1 MQVLALKYRPKHF
14 SELVGQESVAKTLS
28 LALDNQRLAN
38 AYLFSGLRGSGKTS
52 SSRIFARALMCETG
66 PKAVPC
72 DTCIQCQSALNN
84 HHIDIIEMDGAS
96 NRGIDDVRNLI
107 EQTRYK
113 PSFGRYKIFIIDEVH
128 MFTTEAFNALLKTLE
143 EPPSHVKF
151 LLATTDALKLPATIL
166 SRTQH
171 FRFKKIPENSVISH
185 LKTIL
190 EKEQVSYETSALEK
204 LAHSGQGSLRDTITL
219 LEQAINYCDN
229 AITESKVAEM
239 LGAID
244 RSVLEDFFQSL
255 INQDEARLQER
266 YAILENYET
275 ESVLEEMMLF
285 LKAKLLSPDSYSIL
299 LIERFFK
306 IIMSSL
312 SLLKEGANASFV
324 LLLLKMKFKE
334 ALKLKALDDAILELE
349 QSKESVL
356 KPLNQNANASK
367 QEPKSTEKIE
377 QAERIEGTEKKEK
390 LETRENTET
399 LQTLMLSAKDRI
411 FHNLFKQ
418 VQTLVYERNY
428 ELGEVF
434 EKNIRFIDFDSQ
446 TKTLTWE
453 SLATDK
459 DKELLRERFKIVKS
473 IVDGVFGKGENIKIA
488 LKHHLENKS
497 TLETQEIKDFKIS
510 SLREKILPKPTI
522 ETTAETKENDTKEAV
537 GKALQTKENDTKE
550 AVGKALQTKEND
562 TKEAVGKALQTKEND
577 TKEAVG
583 KALQTKENDTKET
596 KETQPKQAPTAL
608 QEFMA
613 NHSELI
619 EEIKSEFEIK
629 SVELL

>member
-190 EKEQVSYETSALEK
+190 EKEQVSYEASALEK

-266 YAILENYET
+266 YAILENYEI

-349 QSKESVL
+349 QA
-356 KPLNQNANASK
+356 PFNQSPSISYNAPK

-377 QAERIEGTEKKEK
+377 QAERIEGTEKKESAEK
-390 LETRENTET
+390 KENTET
-399 LQTLMLSAKDRI
+399 PQTPMLSAKDRI

-428 ELGEVF
+428 ELGAVF

-453 SLATDK
+453 SLATHK

-473 IVDGVFGKGENIKIA
+473 IVDGIFGKGENIKIA
-488 LKHHLENKS
+488 LKNHSENKS
-497 TLETQEIKDFKIS
+497 ASEVVKEFKFPYS
-510 SLREKILPKPTI
+510 KPKPTT
-522 ETTAETKENDTKEAV
+522 ETTAEMKEKETKENDTKEV
-537 GKALQTKENDTKE
+537 QEKEIKENETKE
-550 AVGKALQTKEND
+550 VQ
-562 TKEAVGKALQTKEND
+562 
-577 TKEAVG
+577 
-583 KALQTKENDTKET
+583 
-596 KETQPKQAPTAL
+596 ETQPKEAPTAL

>member
-52 SSRIFARALMCETG
+52 SSRIFARALMCEEG

-72 DTCIQCQSALNN
+72 DTCTQCQSALNN

-255 INQDEARLQER
+255 INQDEVRLQER

-306 IIMSSL
+306 IIMSGL

-356 KPLNQNANASK
+356 KPLNQSANAFK
-367 QEPKSTEKIE
+367 QES
-377 QAERIEGTEKKEK
+377 A
-390 LETRENTET
+390 ET
-399 LQTLMLSAKDRI
+399 LQAPMLSAKDRI

-428 ELGEVF
+428 ELGAVF
-434 EKNIRFIDFDSQ
+434 EKNIRFINFDSQ

-453 SLATDK
+453 SLATNK

-488 LKHHLENKS
+488 LKNHSENKS
-497 TLETQEIKDFKIS
+497 ALEVVKEFKFP
-510 SLREKILPKPTI
+510 SLKPKPTT
-522 ETTAETKENDTKEAV
+522 ETTAETKENDTKEI
-537 GKALQTKENDTKE
+537 QET
-550 AVGKALQTKEND
+550 QP
-562 TKEAVGKALQTKEND
+562 
-577 TKEAVG
+577 
-583 KALQTKENDTKET
+583 KET
-596 KETQPKQAPTAL
+596 KEIQETQPKETPTAL
-608 QEFMA
+608 QEFMT
-613 NHSELI
+613 NHSDLI

>member
-151 LLATTDALKLPATIL
+151 LLATTDALKMPATIL

-190 EKEQVSYETSALEK
+190 EKEQVSYESSALEK

-275 ESVLEEMMLF
+275 EGVLEEMMLF
-285 LKAKLLSPDSYSIL
+285 LKAKLLSPDTYSIL

-334 ALKLKALDDAILELE
+334 ALKLKALDDAIVELE
-349 QSKESVL
+349 QA
-356 KPLNQNANASK
+356 PFNQSPSINYNAPK
-367 QEPKSTEKIE
+367 QEFKNAEKREQREQIE
-377 QAERIEGTEKKEK
+377 SMEKRERIEAP
-390 LETRENTET
+390 
-399 LQTLMLSAKDRI
+399 QTPMLSAKDRI

-428 ELGEVF
+428 ELGAVF

-473 IVDGVFGKGENIKIA
+473 IVDGVFGKGESIKIA

-497 TLETQEIKDFKIS
+497 ALETQEVKEFKFPP
-510 SLREKILPKPTI
+510 LKPQPTT
-522 ETTAETKENDTKEAV
+522 ETTAETKENKKEAV
-537 GKALQTKENDTKE
+537 GKALQTKENE
-550 AVGKALQTKEND
+550 
-562 TKEAVGKALQTKEND
+562 
-577 TKEAVG
+577 
-583 KALQTKENDTKET
+583 TKET
-596 KETQPKQAPTAL
+596 KETQPKEAPTVL

>member
-190 EKEQVSYETSALEK
+190 EKEQVSYESSALEK

-255 INQDEARLQER
+255 INQDEARLKER

-334 ALKLKALDDAILELE
+334 ALKLKALDDAIVELE
-349 QSKESVL
+349 QSKESAFQ
-356 KPLNQNANASK
+356 PLNQNANAPK
-367 QEPKSTEKIE
+367 QESKGTEKIE
-377 QAERIEGTEKKEK
+377 QAERIEGTEKREK
-390 LETRENTET
+390 LEKRENAEA
-399 LQTLMLSAKDRI
+399 LQTPMLSAKDRI
-411 FHNLFKQ
+411 FHNLFKK

-428 ELGEVF
+428 ELGAVF
-434 EKNIRFIDFDSQ
+434 EKNICFIDFDSR

-453 SLATDK
+453 SLAADK
-459 DKELLRERFKIVKS
+459 DKELLRERFKIVKG
-473 IVDGVFGKGENIKIA
+473 IVDGVFGKGESIKIA
-488 LKHHLENKS
+488 LKNHLENKNAPE
-497 TLETQEIKDFKIS
+497 ETKEFKFPP
-510 SLREKILPKPTI
+510 LKPQPIT
-522 ETTAETKENDTKEAV
+522 ETTAEMQENDTKEAV
-537 GKALQTKENDTKE
+537 GKALQTKENE
-550 AVGKALQTKEND
+550 
-562 TKEAVGKALQTKEND
+562 
-577 TKEAVG
+577 
-583 KALQTKENDTKET
+583 TKET
-596 KETQPKQAPTAL
+596 KEAPTAL

>member
-52 SSRIFARALMCETG
+52 SSRIFARALMCEEG
-66 PKAVPC
+66 PKSVPC
-72 DTCIQCQSALNN
+72 DTCTQCQSALNN

-306 IIMSSL
+306 IIMSGL

-356 KPLNQNANASK
+356 KPLNQNANAFK
-367 QEPKSTEKIE
+367 QEPKSAEKIE
-377 QAERIEGTEKKEK
+377 KPEKKESA
-390 LETRENTET
+390 ETP
-399 LQTLMLSAKDRI
+399 QTPMLSAKDRI

-428 ELGEVF
+428 ELGAVF

-453 SLATDK
+453 SLATHK

-488 LKHHLENKS
+488 LKNHSENKS
-497 TLETQEIKDFKIS
+497 TREVVKEFKFPFS
-510 SLREKILPKPTI
+510 KPKPTT
-522 ETTAETKENDTKEAV
+522 ETTAEMKESETKEAVEKETKEKEIKENDTKEI
-537 GKALQTKENDTKE
+537 
-550 AVGKALQTKEND
+550 
-562 TKEAVGKALQTKEND
+562 
-577 TKEAVG
+577 
-583 KALQTKENDTKET
+583 
-596 KETQPKQAPTAL
+596 KETQPKETPTAL
-608 QEFMA
+608 QEFMT
-613 NHSELI
+613 NHSDLI

>member
-285 LKAKLLSPDSYSIL
+285 LKAKLLSPDSYPIL

-356 KPLNQNANASK
+356 KPINQNANAPK

-399 LQTLMLSAKDRI
+399 LQTPMLSAKDRI

-428 ELGEVF
+428 ELGAVF

-453 SLATDK
+453 SLAADK

-473 IVDGVFGKGENIKIA
+473 IVDGVFGKGESIKIA
-488 LKHHLENKS
+488 LKNHSENKS
-497 TLETQEIKDFKIS
+497 AREETKEIKDFKIS
-510 SLREKILPKPTI
+510 SLREKILPKPTT
-522 ETTAETKENDTKEAV
+522 ETTAEMKEKETKEKEIQENDTKEV
-537 GKALQTKENDTKE
+537 QE
-550 AVGKALQTKEND
+550 A
-562 TKEAVGKALQTKEND
+562 
-577 TKEAVG
+577 
-583 KALQTKENDTKET
+583 
-596 KETQPKQAPTAL
+596 QPKQALTAL

-613 NHSELI
+613 NHSNLI

>member
-52 SSRIFARALMCETG
+52 SSRIFARALMCEEG

-72 DTCIQCQSALNN
+72 DTCTQCQSALNN

-190 EKEQVSYETSALEK
+190 EKEQVSYESSALEK

-255 INQDEARLQER
+255 INQDEARLQEC

-275 ESVLEEMMLF
+275 EGVLEEMMLF
-285 LKAKLLSPDSYSIL
+285 LKAKLLSPDTYSIL
-299 LIERFFK
+299 LVERFFK

-334 ALKLKALDDAILELE
+334 ALKLKALDDAIVELE
-349 QSKESVL
+349 QT
-356 KPLNQNANASK
+356 PFNQSPSISYNAPK
-367 QEPKSTEKIE
+367 QEFKNIEKREKIE
-377 QAERIEGTEKKEK
+377 QIESIEK
-390 LETRENTET
+390 RENTET
-399 LQTLMLSAKDRI
+399 PQTPMLSAKDRI

-428 ELGEVF
+428 ELGAVF

-488 LKHHLENKS
+488 LKHHLENKNAPE
-497 TLETQEIKDFKIS
+497 ETKEVKEFKFPP
-510 SLREKILPKPTI
+510 LKPKLTT
-522 ETTAETKENDTKEAV
+522 ETTAEMKEKEKEAV

-550 AVGKALQTKEND
+550 VQEKEI
-562 TKEAVGKALQTKEND
+562 Q
-577 TKEAVG
+577 
-583 KALQTKENDTKET
+583 
-596 KETQPKQAPTAL
+596 ETQPKEVPTAL

-613 NHSELI
+613 NHSNLI

>member
-190 EKEQVSYETSALEK
+190 EKEQVSYESSALEK

-255 INQDEARLQER
+255 INQDEARLKER

-356 KPLNQNANASK
+356 KPLNQNANAPK
-367 QEPKSTEKIE
+367 QEPKS
-377 QAERIEGTEKKEK
+377 AERIEGTEKKESAEK
-390 LETRENTET
+390 KENAETP
-399 LQTLMLSAKDRI
+399 QTPMLSAKDRI

-428 ELGEVF
+428 ELGAVF

-453 SLATDK
+453 SLATNK

-497 TLETQEIKDFKIS
+497 AREETKEVKDFKIS
-510 SLREKILPKPTI
+510 SLREKILPQPTT
-522 ETTAETKENDTKEAV
+522 ETTAEMKEKETKEAAEKEIKENDTKEV
-537 GKALQTKENDTKE
+537 QEI
-550 AVGKALQTKEND
+550 QP
-562 TKEAVGKALQTKEND
+562 
-577 TKEAVG
+577 
-583 KALQTKENDTKET
+583 KET
-596 KETQPKQAPTAL
+596 PTAL

>member
-190 EKEQVSYETSALEK
+190 EKEQVSYESSALEK

-275 ESVLEEMMLF
+275 EGVLEEMMLF
-285 LKAKLLSPDSYSIL
+285 LKAKLLSPDTYSIL

-334 ALKLKALDDAILELE
+334 ALKLKALDDAIVELE
-349 QSKESVL
+349 QA
-356 KPLNQNANASK
+356 PFNQSPSISYNAPK
-367 QEPKSTEKIE
+367 QEPKS
-377 QAERIEGTEKKEK
+377 AERIEGTEKRGK
-390 LETRENTET
+390 LEKRENTET
-399 LQTLMLSAKDRI
+399 PQTPMLSAKDRI
-411 FHNLFKQ
+411 FHNLFKR

-428 ELGEVF
+428 ELGVVF

-453 SLATDK
+453 SLAANK
-459 DKELLRERFKIVKS
+459 DKELLRERFKIVKG

-488 LKHHLENKS
+488 LKNHFENKS
-497 TLETQEIKDFKIS
+497 APEETQEVKDFKIS
-510 SLREKILPKPTI
+510 SLREKILPKPTT
-522 ETTAETKENDTKEAV
+522 ETTAEMQEKETKEAV
-537 GKALQTKENDTKE
+537 RKALQTKENDTKE
-550 AVGKALQTKEND
+550 VQ
-562 TKEAVGKALQTKEND
+562 
-577 TKEAVG
+577 
-583 KALQTKENDTKET
+583 ENDTKET
-596 KETQPKQAPTAL
+596 KEAQPKEAPTAL

>member
-72 DTCIQCQSALNN
+72 DTCTQCQSALNN

-190 EKEQVSYETSALEK
+190 EKEQVSYESSALEK

-255 INQDEARLQER
+255 INQDEARLKER

-349 QSKESVL
+349 QSKESAFQ
-356 KPLNQNANASK
+356 PLNQNANAPK
-367 QEPKSTEKIE
+367 QEPKSAEKIE
-377 QAERIEGTEKKEK
+377 KPEKRESAEK
-390 LETRENTET
+390 RENTET
-399 LQTLMLSAKDRI
+399 PQTPMLSAKDRI

-428 ELGEVF
+428 ELGAVF

-453 SLATDK
+453 SLATHK

-488 LKHHLENKS
+488 LKNQNKS
-497 TLETQEIKDFKIS
+497 ALEVVKEFKFPYSKPKLTTKTTAETKEKEIKEAVGKETKIK
-510 SLREKILPKPTI
+510 EQEVK
-522 ETTAETKENDTKEAV
+522 ENETKENDTKEV
-537 GKALQTKENDTKE
+537 Q
-550 AVGKALQTKEND
+550 
-562 TKEAVGKALQTKEND
+562 
-577 TKEAVG
+577 
-583 KALQTKENDTKET
+583 
-596 KETQPKQAPTAL
+596 ETQPKQAPTAL

-613 NHSELI
+613 NHSNLI

>member
-190 EKEQVSYETSALEK
+190 EKEQVSYESSALEK

-275 ESVLEEMMLF
+275 EGVLEEMMLF

-334 ALKLKALDDAILELE
+334 ALKLKALDDAIVELE
-349 QSKESVL
+349 QA
-356 KPLNQNANASK
+356 PFNQSPSISYNAPK
-367 QEPKSTEKIE
+367 QEFKGTEKIE
-377 QAERIEGTEKKEK
+377 QAERIEGREK
-390 LETRENTET
+390 LEKRERIET
-399 LQTLMLSAKDRI
+399 PQTPMLSAKDRI

-428 ELGEVF
+428 ELGAVF

-473 IVDGVFGKGENIKIA
+473 IVDGVFGKGESIKIA
-488 LKHHLENKS
+488 LKNHLENKS
-497 TLETQEIKDFKIS
+497 APEETKEFKFPP
-510 SLREKILPKPTI
+510 LKPKLTT
-522 ETTAETKENDTKEAV
+522 ETTAEMQEKETKEAV

-550 AVGKALQTKEND
+550 VQEKEVQEKEIKEND
-562 TKEAVGKALQTKEND
+562 TKEVQ
-577 TKEAVG
+577 
-583 KALQTKENDTKET
+583 
-596 KETQPKQAPTAL
+596 ETQPKEAPTAL

-613 NHSELI
+613 NHSNLI

>member
-52 SSRIFARALMCETG
+52 SSRIFARALMCEEG

-72 DTCIQCQSALNN
+72 DTCTQCQSALNN

-190 EKEQVSYETSALEK
+190 EKEQVSYESSALEK

-255 INQDEARLQER
+255 INQDEAQLQER
-266 YAILENYET
+266 YAILEKYET

-334 ALKLKALDDAILELE
+334 ALKFKALDDAILELE
-349 QSKESVL
+349 QTKESAFQ
-356 KPLNQNANASK
+356 PLNQNANAPK
-367 QEPKSTEKIE
+367 QEPKS
-377 QAERIEGTEKKEK
+377 AERIEGTEKKESAEK
-390 LETRENTET
+390 RENTET
-399 LQTLMLSAKDRI
+399 PQTPMLSAKDRI

-428 ELGEVF
+428 ELGAVF

-459 DKELLRERFKIVKS
+459 DKELLRERFKIVKG
-473 IVDGVFGKGENIKIA
+473 IVDSVFGKGENIKIA
-488 LKHHLENKS
+488 LKNHSENKS
-497 TLETQEIKDFKIS
+497 ALEVVKELKFPYSK
-510 SLREKILPKPTI
+510 PKPTT
-522 ETTAETKENDTKEAV
+522 ETTAEMKEKETKEAVKKEIKEKEIQKKEIKENDTKEV
-537 GKALQTKENDTKE
+537 Q
-550 AVGKALQTKEND
+550 
-562 TKEAVGKALQTKEND
+562 
-577 TKEAVG
+577 
-583 KALQTKENDTKET
+583 
-596 KETQPKQAPTAL
+596 ETQPKQAPTAL

-613 NHSELI
+613 NHSNLI

>member
-52 SSRIFARALMCETG
+52 SSRIFARALMCEEG

-72 DTCIQCQSALNN
+72 DTCTQCQSALNN

-306 IIMSSL
+306 IIMSGL

-356 KPLNQNANASK
+356 KPLNQNANAFK
-367 QEPKSTEKIE
+367 QEPKIAEKIE
-377 QAERIEGTEKKEK
+377 KPEKRESAETP
-390 LETRENTET
+390 
-399 LQTLMLSAKDRI
+399 QTPMLSAKDRI

-428 ELGEVF
+428 ELGAVF

-453 SLATDK
+453 SLATHK

-473 IVDGVFGKGENIKIA
+473 IVNGVFGKGENIKIA
-488 LKHHLENKS
+488 LKNHSENKS
-497 TLETQEIKDFKIS
+497 VLEVVKEFKFPS
-510 SLREKILPKPTI
+510 SKPKPTT
-522 ETTAETKENDTKEAV
+522 ETTAEMKEKDTKEAV
-537 GKALQTKENDTKE
+537 EKETE
-550 AVGKALQTKEND
+550 E
-562 TKEAVGKALQTKEND
+562 
-577 TKEAVG
+577 
-583 KALQTKENDTKET
+583 KET
-596 KETQPKQAPTAL
+596 KEKETKEKETKEVQETQPKETPTAL

-613 NHSELI
+613 NHSDLI

>member
-52 SSRIFARALMCETG
+52 SSRIFARALMCEEG
-66 PKAVPC
+66 PKSVPC
-72 DTCIQCQSALNN
+72 DTCTQCQSALNN

-306 IIMSSL
+306 IIMSGL

-356 KPLNQNANASK
+356 KPLNQNANAFK
-367 QEPKSTEKIE
+367 QESAEKIE
-377 QAERIEGTEKKEK
+377 KPEK
-390 LETRENTET
+390 RESA
-399 LQTLMLSAKDRI
+399 QTPQTPMLSAKDRI

-428 ELGEVF
+428 ELGVVF

-453 SLATDK
+453 SLATHK

-488 LKHHLENKS
+488 LKNHSENKS
-497 TLETQEIKDFKIS
+497 ALEVVKEFKFPYS
-510 SLREKILPKPTI
+510 KPKPTT
-522 ETTAETKENDTKEAV
+522 ETTAEMKE
-537 GKALQTKENDTKE
+537 
-550 AVGKALQTKEND
+550 
-562 TKEAVGKALQTKEND
+562 
-577 TKEAVG
+577 
-583 KALQTKENDTKET
+583 KET
-596 KETQPKQAPTAL
+596 KEIQETQPKETPTAL
-608 QEFMA
+608 QEFMT
-613 NHSELI
+613 NHSDLI

>member
-52 SSRIFARALMCETG
+52 SSRIFARALMCEEG

-72 DTCIQCQSALNN
+72 DTCTQCQSALNN

-190 EKEQVSYETSALEK
+190 EKEQVSYESSALEK

-255 INQDEARLQER
+255 INQDEVRLKER

-349 QSKESVL
+349 QT
-356 KPLNQNANASK
+356 PFNQNPSISYNTPK
-367 QEPKSTEKIE
+367 QEFKNIE
-377 QAERIEGTEKKEK
+377 QREQREQRENIEK
-390 LETRENTET
+390 RENTET
-399 LQTLMLSAKDRI
+399 PQTPMLSAKDRI

-428 ELGEVF
+428 ELGAVF

-453 SLATDK
+453 SLATNK

-497 TLETQEIKDFKIS
+497 AREETKEVKDFKIS
-510 SLREKILPKPTI
+510 SLREKILPQPTT
-522 ETTAETKENDTKEAV
+522 ETTAEMKE
-537 GKALQTKENDTKE
+537 
-550 AVGKALQTKEND
+550 
-562 TKEAVGKALQTKEND
+562 
-577 TKEAVG
+577 
-583 KALQTKENDTKET
+583 KET
-596 KETQPKQAPTAL
+596 KEKETKEKETKEKETKEKEIQETQPKQAPTAL

-613 NHSELI
+613 NHSNLI

>member
-52 SSRIFARALMCETG
+52 SSRIFARALMCEEG

-185 LKTIL
+185 LKIIL
-190 EKEQVSYETSALEK
+190 EKEQVSYESSALEK

-255 INQDEARLQER
+255 INQDEARLKER

-349 QSKESVL
+349 QNKESAFQ
-356 KPLNQNANASK
+356 PLNQNANAPK
-367 QEPKSTEKIE
+367 QEPKSAEKREKPEKI
-377 QAERIEGTEKKEK
+377 AS
-390 LETRENTET
+390 TET
-399 LQTLMLSAKDRI
+399 PQTPMLSAKDRI

-428 ELGEVF
+428 ELGAVF
-434 EKNIRFIDFDSQ
+434 ERNIRFIDFDSQ

-453 SLATDK
+453 SLATNK

-488 LKHHLENKS
+488 LKNHSENKS
-497 TLETQEIKDFKIS
+497 VLEETKDFKFS
-510 SLREKILPKPTI
+510 YSKPKPTT
-522 ETTAETKENDTKEAV
+522 ETTAEMKEKETKEAV
-537 GKALQTKENDTKE
+537 KKEVKEKEIQEKEIKENETKE
-550 AVGKALQTKEND
+550 VQ
-562 TKEAVGKALQTKEND
+562 
-577 TKEAVG
+577 
-583 KALQTKENDTKET
+583 
-596 KETQPKQAPTAL
+596 ETQPKEAPTVL

>member
-52 SSRIFARALMCETG
+52 SSRIFARALMCEEG

-72 DTCIQCQSALNN
+72 DTCTQCQSALNN

-128 MFTTEAFNALLKTLE
+128 MFTAEAFNALLKTLE

-306 IIMSSL
+306 IIMSAL

-356 KPLNQNANASK
+356 KPLNQNANAFK
-367 QEPKSTEKIE
+367 QEPKSAEKIE
-377 QAERIEGTEKKEK
+377 GAEKIEKPEKREGA
-390 LETRENTET
+390 ETP
-399 LQTLMLSAKDRI
+399 QTPMLSAKDRI

-428 ELGEVF
+428 ELGAVF

-453 SLATDK
+453 SLATHK
-459 DKELLRERFKIVKS
+459 DKELLRERFKVVKS

-488 LKHHLENKS
+488 LKNQNKS
-497 TLETQEIKDFKIS
+497 ASEVVKEFKFPY
-510 SLREKILPKPTI
+510 LKPKPTTEMTAETKEKEI
-522 ETTAETKENDTKEAV
+522 ETKEKEIETKENDTKEV
-537 GKALQTKENDTKE
+537 Q
-550 AVGKALQTKEND
+550 
-562 TKEAVGKALQTKEND
+562 
-577 TKEAVG
+577 
-583 KALQTKENDTKET
+583 
-596 KETQPKQAPTAL
+596 ETQPKETPTAL

-613 NHSELI
+613 NHSDLI
-619 EEIKSEFEIK
+619 EEIRSEFEIK

>member
-190 EKEQVSYETSALEK
+190 EKEQVSYESSALEK

-349 QSKESVL
+349 QA
-356 KPLNQNANASK
+356 PFNQSPSISYNAPK
-367 QEPKSTEKIE
+367 QEPKSAEKIE
-377 QAERIEGTEKKEK
+377 KPEK
-390 LETRENTET
+390 RENTET
-399 LQTLMLSAKDRI
+399 QQTPMLSAKDRI

-418 VQTLVYERNY
+418 VQTSVYECNY
-428 ELGEVF
+428 ELGAVF

-453 SLATDK
+453 SLAADK

-488 LKHHLENKS
+488 LKNHLENKS
-497 TLETQEIKDFKIS
+497 AREETKEVKIS
-510 SLREKILPKPTI
+510 SLREKISPKPTT
-522 ETTAETKENDTKEAV
+522 ETTAETKEKETKEKEV
-537 GKALQTKENDTKE
+537 QENDTKE
-550 AVGKALQTKEND
+550 VQ
-562 TKEAVGKALQTKEND
+562 
-577 TKEAVG
+577 
-583 KALQTKENDTKET
+583 
-596 KETQPKQAPTAL
+596 ETQPKETPTAL

>member
-52 SSRIFARALMCETG
+52 SSRIFARALMCEEG

-255 INQDEARLQER
+255 INQDEVRLKER

-349 QSKESVL
+349 QTKESVFQ
-356 KPLNQNANASK
+356 PLNQNANAPK
-367 QEPKSTEKIE
+367 QEPKSAEKRE
-377 QAERIEGTEKKEK
+377 KPEKKESA
-390 LETRENTET
+390 ETP
-399 LQTLMLSAKDRI
+399 QTPMLSAKDRI

-428 ELGEVF
+428 ELGAVF

-453 SLATDK
+453 SLATHK

-488 LKHHLENKS
+488 LRNHSENKS
-497 TLETQEIKDFKIS
+497 ALEVVKDFKFPYS
-510 SLREKILPKPTI
+510 KPKLTT
-522 ETTAETKENDTKEAV
+522 ETTAEMKEKEVQKNEIKEKEIQENDTKEI
-537 GKALQTKENDTKE
+537 Q
-550 AVGKALQTKEND
+550 
-562 TKEAVGKALQTKEND
+562 
-577 TKEAVG
+577 
-583 KALQTKENDTKET
+583 
-596 KETQPKQAPTAL
+596 ETQPKQAPTAL

-613 NHSELI
+613 NHSNLI

>member
-28 LALDNQRLAN
+28 LALNNQRLAN

-52 SSRIFARALMCETG
+52 SSRIFARALMCEEG

-72 DTCIQCQSALNN
+72 DTCTQCQSALNN

-306 IIMSSL
+306 IIMSGL

-349 QSKESVL
+349 QNKESVL
-356 KPLNQNANASK
+356 KPLNQNANAFK
-367 QEPKSTEKIE
+367 QEPKSIDKIE
-377 QAERIEGTEKKEK
+377 KPEKK
-390 LETRENTET
+390 ENTET
-399 LQTLMLSAKDRI
+399 PQTPMLSAKDRI

-428 ELGEVF
+428 ELGAVF

-453 SLATDK
+453 SLATHK

-488 LKHHLENKS
+488 LKNHSENKS
-497 TLETQEIKDFKIS
+497 TLEEIKEFKFPYS
-510 SLREKILPKPTI
+510 KPKPTT
-522 ETTAETKENDTKEAV
+522 ETTAEMKEKEIKEKEVQKNETKEI
-537 GKALQTKENDTKE
+537 Q
-550 AVGKALQTKEND
+550 
-562 TKEAVGKALQTKEND
+562 
-577 TKEAVG
+577 
-583 KALQTKENDTKET
+583 
-596 KETQPKQAPTAL
+596 ETQPKETPTAL

-613 NHSELI
+613 NNSNLI

>member
-52 SSRIFARALMCETG
+52 SSRIFARALMCEEG

-72 DTCIQCQSALNN
+72 DTCAQCQSALNN

-219 LEQAINYCDN
+219 LEQAINYCNN

-255 INQDEARLQER
+255 INQDEARLKER

-349 QSKESVL
+349 QSKESVFQ
-356 KPLNQNANASK
+356 PLNQNANAPK
-367 QEPKSTEKIE
+367 QEPKSAEKIE
-377 QAERIEGTEKKEK
+377 KPEK
-390 LETRENTET
+390 RENTEKIASAET
-399 LQTLMLSAKDRI
+399 PQTPMLSAKDRI

-428 ELGEVF
+428 ELGAVF

-453 SLATDK
+453 SLATNK
-459 DKELLRERFKIVKS
+459 DKELLRERSKIVKS
-473 IVDGVFGKGENIKIA
+473 IVDGVFGKGEKIKIA

-497 TLETQEIKDFKIS
+497 APEETKEIKDFKIS
-510 SLREKILPKPTI
+510 SLREKILPKPTT
-522 ETTAETKENDTKEAV
+522 ETTAEMKENEKEAV
-537 GKALQTKENDTKE
+537 GKALQIKENNTKEIQEKE
-550 AVGKALQTKEND
+550 VQ
-562 TKEAVGKALQTKEND
+562 EA
-577 TKEAVG
+577 
-583 KALQTKENDTKET
+583 
-596 KETQPKQAPTAL
+596 QPKEAPTAL

-613 NHSELI
+613 NHSNLI

>member
-52 SSRIFARALMCETG
+52 SSRIFARALMCEEG

-356 KPLNQNANASK
+356 KPLNQNANAPK
-367 QEPKSTEKIE
+367 QESKSIEKREQREQRESIE
-377 QAERIEGTEKKEK
+377 K
-390 LETRENTET
+390 RENTET
-399 LQTLMLSAKDRI
+399 PQTPMLSAKDRI

-428 ELGEVF
+428 ELGAVF
-434 EKNIRFIDFDSQ
+434 EKNICFIDFDSQ

-488 LKHHLENKS
+488 LKNHLENKS
-497 TLETQEIKDFKIS
+497 AREETKEVKDFKIS
-510 SLREKILPKPTI
+510 SLREKILPKPTT
-522 ETTAETKENDTKEAV
+522 ETTAEMKEKEVQKNEIKEKEIKEKEIKENDTKEV
-537 GKALQTKENDTKE
+537 Q
-550 AVGKALQTKEND
+550 
-562 TKEAVGKALQTKEND
+562 
-577 TKEAVG
+577 
-583 KALQTKENDTKET
+583 
-596 KETQPKQAPTAL
+596 ETQLKEAPTAL

-613 NHSELI
+613 NHSNLI

>member
-190 EKEQVSYETSALEK
+190 EKEQVSYESSALEK

-255 INQDEARLQER
+255 INQDEARLKER

-349 QSKESVL
+349 QT
-356 KPLNQNANASK
+356 PFNQSPSISYNAPK
-367 QEPKSTEKIE
+367 QEPKSAEKIE
-377 QAERIEGTEKKEK
+377 KPEK
-390 LETRENTET
+390 RENTEKIAST
-399 LQTLMLSAKDRI
+399 ETPQTPMLSAKDRI

-428 ELGEVF
+428 ELGAVF

-453 SLATDK
+453 SLAADK
-459 DKELLRERFKIVKS
+459 DKELLRERFKIVKG

-497 TLETQEIKDFKIS
+497 AREETKEVKDFKIS
-510 SLREKILPKPTI
+510 SLREKILPQPTT
-522 ETTAETKENDTKEAV
+522 ETTAEMKENETKEEVKKGIKEAV
-537 GKALQTKENDTKE
+537 EKEIKE
-550 AVGKALQTKEND
+550 KEI
-562 TKEAVGKALQTKEND
+562 
-577 TKEAVG
+577 
-583 KALQTKENDTKET
+583 
-596 KETQPKQAPTAL
+596 KETQPKEAPTAL

-613 NHSELI
+613 NHSNLI

>member
-52 SSRIFARALMCETG
+52 SSRIFARALMCEKG
-66 PKAVPC
+66 PKAMPC
-72 DTCIQCQSALNN
+72 DTCTQCQSALNN

-255 INQDEARLQER
+255 INQDEARLQEC

-285 LKAKLLSPDSYSIL
+285 LKAKLLGPDSYSIL

-356 KPLNQNANASK
+356 KPLNQNANAPK
-367 QEPKSTEKIE
+367 QEFKSAEKIE
-377 QAERIEGTEKKEK
+377 KPEK
-390 LETRENTET
+390 RESTET
-399 LQTLMLSAKDRI
+399 PQTPMLSAKDRI

-428 ELGEVF
+428 ELGAVF

-453 SLATDK
+453 SLATHK

-473 IVDGVFGKGENIKIA
+473 IVDGVFGKGESIKIA
-488 LKHHLENKS
+488 LKNHLENKS
-497 TLETQEIKDFKIS
+497 ALEVVKEFKFP
-510 SLREKILPKPTI
+510 SLKPKPTT
-522 ETTAETKENDTKEAV
+522 ETTAETKENETKGAVEKETKE
-537 GKALQTKENDTKE
+537 KEIQKNDTKE
-550 AVGKALQTKEND
+550 VQ
-562 TKEAVGKALQTKEND
+562 
-577 TKEAVG
+577 
-583 KALQTKENDTKET
+583 
-596 KETQPKQAPTAL
+596 ETQPKETPTAL

-613 NHSELI
+613 NYSDLI

>member
-52 SSRIFARALMCETG
+52 SSRIFARALMCEEG

-255 INQDEARLQER
+255 INQDEVRLQER

-349 QSKESVL
+349 QA
-356 KPLNQNANASK
+356 PFNQNPSISYNASK
-367 QEPKSTEKIE
+367 QEPKS
-377 QAERIEGTEKKEK
+377 AEKK
-390 LETRENTET
+390 ENTET
-399 LQTLMLSAKDRI
+399 PQTPMLSAKDRI

-428 ELGEVF
+428 ELGAVF

-459 DKELLRERFKIVKS
+459 DKELLRERFKIVKG

-488 LKHHLENKS
+488 LKNHSENKS
-497 TLETQEIKDFKIS
+497 AREETKEVKDFKIS
-510 SLREKILPKPTI
+510 SLREKILPKSTT
-522 ETTAETKENDTKEAV
+522 ETTAEIKEKEVQKNEIKEKEIKENDTKEV
-537 GKALQTKENDTKE
+537 Q
-550 AVGKALQTKEND
+550 
-562 TKEAVGKALQTKEND
+562 
-577 TKEAVG
+577 
-583 KALQTKENDTKET
+583 
-596 KETQPKQAPTAL
+596 ETQPKETPTAL

>member
-255 INQDEARLQER
+255 INQDEARLKER

-349 QSKESVL
+349 QT
-356 KPLNQNANASK
+356 PFNQNPSISYNAPK
-367 QEPKSTEKIE
+367 QESKSAEKRE
-377 QAERIEGTEKKEK
+377 KPERIENA
-390 LETRENTET
+390 ETP
-399 LQTLMLSAKDRI
+399 QTPMLSAKDRI

-428 ELGEVF
+428 ELGAVF

-459 DKELLRERFKIVKS
+459 DKELLRERFKIVKG

-497 TLETQEIKDFKIS
+497 AREETKEVKDFKIS
-510 SLREKILPKPTI
+510 SLKEKILPQPTT
-522 ETTAETKENDTKEAV
+522 ETTAEMKEKEVQKNEIKEKETKENDTKEV
-537 GKALQTKENDTKE
+537 Q
-550 AVGKALQTKEND
+550 
-562 TKEAVGKALQTKEND
+562 
-577 TKEAVG
+577 
-583 KALQTKENDTKET
+583 
-596 KETQPKQAPTAL
+596 ETQPKESPTAL

-613 NHSELI
+613 NHSNLI

>member
-52 SSRIFARALMCETG
+52 SSRIFARALMCEEG

-72 DTCIQCQSALNN
+72 DTCTQCQSALNN

-306 IIMSSL
+306 IIMSGL

-356 KPLNQNANASK
+356 KPLNQNANAFK
-367 QEPKSTEKIE
+367 QESKSADKIE
-377 QAERIEGTEKKEK
+377 KPEKK
-390 LETRENTET
+390 ENTET
-399 LQTLMLSAKDRI
+399 PQTPMLSAKDRI

-428 ELGEVF
+428 ELGAVF

-453 SLATDK
+453 SLATHK

-488 LKHHLENKS
+488 LKNHSENKS
-497 TLETQEIKDFKIS
+497 ALEEIKEFKFP
-510 SLREKILPKPTI
+510 SLKPKPTT
-522 ETTAETKENDTKEAV
+522 ETTAEMKEKEIKEKEVQKNETKEI
-537 GKALQTKENDTKE
+537 Q
-550 AVGKALQTKEND
+550 
-562 TKEAVGKALQTKEND
+562 
-577 TKEAVG
+577 
-583 KALQTKENDTKET
+583 
-596 KETQPKQAPTAL
+596 ETQPKETPTAL

-613 NHSELI
+613 NNSNLI

>member
-52 SSRIFARALMCETG
+52 SSRIFARALMCEEG

-72 DTCIQCQSALNN
+72 DICTQCQSALNN

-190 EKEQVSYETSALEK
+190 EKERVSYETSALEK

-285 LKAKLLSPDSYSIL
+285 LKAKLLSPDAYSIL

-306 IIMSSL
+306 IIMSGL

-356 KPLNQNANASK
+356 KPLNQNANAFK
-367 QEPKSTEKIE
+367 QESAEKIE
-377 QAERIEGTEKKEK
+377 KPEKKESA
-390 LETRENTET
+390 EIP
-399 LQTLMLSAKDRI
+399 QTPMLSAKDRI

-428 ELGEVF
+428 ELGAVF

-453 SLATDK
+453 SLATHK

-488 LKHHLENKS
+488 LKNHSENKS
-497 TLETQEIKDFKIS
+497 ALEVVKELKFPYSK
-510 SLREKILPKPTI
+510 PKPTT
-522 ETTAETKENDTKEAV
+522 ETTAETKEKETKEKEV
-537 GKALQTKENDTKE
+537 QENDTKE
-550 AVGKALQTKEND
+550 IQ
-562 TKEAVGKALQTKEND
+562 
-577 TKEAVG
+577 
-583 KALQTKENDTKET
+583 
-596 KETQPKQAPTAL
+596 ETQPKETPTAL

-613 NHSELI
+613 NNSNLI

>member
-190 EKEQVSYETSALEK
+190 EKEQVSYESSALEK

-229 AITESKVAEM
+229 AITESKVAAM

-275 ESVLEEMMLF
+275 EGVLEEMMLF

-334 ALKLKALDDAILELE
+334 ALKLKALDDAIVELE
-349 QSKESVL
+349 QA
-356 KPLNQNANASK
+356 PFNQSPSISYNAPK
-367 QEPKSTEKIE
+367 QEFKNIEKREKREKIE
-377 QAERIEGTEKKEK
+377 SIEK
-390 LETRENTET
+390 RENAET
-399 LQTLMLSAKDRI
+399 PQTPMLSAKDRI

-428 ELGEVF
+428 ELGVVF

-459 DKELLRERFKIVKS
+459 DKELLRERFKIVKG
-473 IVDGVFGKGENIKIA
+473 IVDGVFGKGESIKIA

-497 TLETQEIKDFKIS
+497 ALEETQEIKDFKIS
-510 SLREKILPKPTI
+510 SLREKILPKPTT
-522 ETTAETKENDTKEAV
+522 ETTAEMQENDTKEV
-537 GKALQTKENDTKE
+537 QESEVQENDTKE
-550 AVGKALQTKEND
+550 VKEKEIQENETKE
-562 TKEAVGKALQTKEND
+562 VQ
-577 TKEAVG
+577 
-583 KALQTKENDTKET
+583 
-596 KETQPKQAPTAL
+596 ETQPKEAPTAL

-613 NHSELI
+613 NHFELI

>member
-190 EKEQVSYETSALEK
+190 EKEQVSYESSALEK

-229 AITESKVAEM
+229 AITESKVAAM

-255 INQDEARLQER
+255 INQDEARLKER

-356 KPLNQNANASK
+356 KPLNQNANAPK

-377 QAERIEGTEKKEK
+377 QAERIEGTEKRESAERIESA
-390 LETRENTET
+390 ETP
-399 LQTLMLSAKDRI
+399 QTPMLSAKDRI

-428 ELGEVF
+428 ELGAVF

-453 SLATDK
+453 SLAIDK

-473 IVDGVFGKGENIKIA
+473 IVDSVFGKGENIKIA
-488 LKHHLENKS
+488 LKNHSENKS
-497 TLETQEIKDFKIS
+497 TPLEEVKEFKIS
-510 SLREKILPKPTI
+510 SLREKISPKPTT
-522 ETTAETKENDTKEAV
+522 ETTAEMKEKEV
-537 GKALQTKENDTKE
+537 QKNEIKE
-550 AVGKALQTKEND
+550 
-562 TKEAVGKALQTKEND
+562 
-577 TKEAVG
+577 
-583 KALQTKENDTKET
+583 KET
-596 KETQPKQAPTAL
+596 KEVKEKEVQETQPKEAPTAL

-613 NHSELI
+613 NHSNLI

>member
-190 EKEQVSYETSALEK
+190 EKEQVSYESSALEK

-229 AITESKVAEM
+229 AITESKVAAM

-255 INQDEARLQER
+255 INQDEARLQEC

-275 ESVLEEMMLF
+275 EGVLEEMMLF
-285 LKAKLLSPDSYSIL
+285 LKAKLLSPDTYSIL

-334 ALKLKALDDAILELE
+334 ALKLKALDDAIVELE
-349 QSKESVL
+349 QA
-356 KPLNQNANASK
+356 PFNQSPSISYNAPK
-367 QEPKSTEKIE
+367 QEFKNIEKREKIE
-377 QAERIEGTEKKEK
+377 QIESIEK
-390 LETRENTET
+390 RENTEAP
-399 LQTLMLSAKDRI
+399 QTPMLSAKDRI

-428 ELGEVF
+428 ELGVVF

-473 IVDGVFGKGENIKIA
+473 IVDGVFGKGESIKIA

-497 TLETQEIKDFKIS
+497 APEETKEVKEFKFPP
-510 SLREKILPKPTI
+510 LKPKLTI
-522 ETTAETKENDTKEAV
+522 ETTAEIQEKETKEVVKKEIKEKEVQKNDTKEV
-537 GKALQTKENDTKE
+537 Q
-550 AVGKALQTKEND
+550 
-562 TKEAVGKALQTKEND
+562 
-577 TKEAVG
+577 
-583 KALQTKENDTKET
+583 
-596 KETQPKQAPTAL
+596 ETQPKEAPTAL

-613 NHSELI
+613 NHSNLI

>member
-52 SSRIFARALMCETG
+52 SSRIFARALMCEEG

-190 EKEQVSYETSALEK
+190 EKEQVSYESSALEK

-244 RSVLEDFFQSL
+244 RRVLEDFFQSL
-255 INQDEARLQER
+255 INQDEARLKER

-275 ESVLEEMMLF
+275 EGILEEMMLF

-349 QSKESVL
+349 QTKESAFQ
-356 KPLNQNANASK
+356 PLNQNANAPK
-367 QEPKSTEKIE
+367 QEPKSAEKRE
-377 QAERIEGTEKKEK
+377 KPEKKE
-390 LETRENTET
+390 NTEAP
-399 LQTLMLSAKDRI
+399 QTPMLSAKDRI

-428 ELGEVF
+428 ELGAVF

-453 SLATDK
+453 SLAADK

-497 TLETQEIKDFKIS
+497 AREETKEVKDFKIS
-510 SLREKILPKPTI
+510 SLREKILPQPTT

-550 AVGKALQTKEND
+550 IKEKEIKEND
-562 TKEAVGKALQTKEND
+562 TKEVQEN
-577 TKEAVG
+577 E
-583 KALQTKENDTKET
+583 TKET
-596 KETQPKQAPTAL
+596 KESQPKEAPTAL

-613 NHSELI
+613 NHSNLI

>member
-52 SSRIFARALMCETG
+52 SSRIFARALMCEKG

-72 DTCIQCQSALNN
+72 DTCTQCQSALNN
-84 HHIDIIEMDGAS
+84 QHIDIIEMDGAS

-255 INQDEARLQER
+255 INQDEARLQEC

-285 LKAKLLSPDSYSIL
+285 LKVKLLSPDTYSIL

-356 KPLNQNANASK
+356 KPLNQNANAFK
-367 QEPKSTEKIE
+367 QEIAEKIE
-377 QAERIEGTEKKEK
+377 KPEKRESAETP
-390 LETRENTET
+390 
-399 LQTLMLSAKDRI
+399 QTPMLSAKDRI

-428 ELGEVF
+428 ELGAVF

-488 LKHHLENKS
+488 LKNHSENKS
-497 TLETQEIKDFKIS
+497 ALEVVKEFKFPPS
-510 SLREKILPKPTI
+510 KPKPTT
-522 ETTAETKENDTKEAV
+522 ETTAETKEKETKEVVEKEIKEKEIKEKEIKEKEIQKKEIKEKEIQKKEIKEKEIQKNDTKEV
-537 GKALQTKENDTKE
+537 Q
-550 AVGKALQTKEND
+550 
-562 TKEAVGKALQTKEND
+562 
-577 TKEAVG
+577 
-583 KALQTKENDTKET
+583 
-596 KETQPKQAPTAL
+596 ETQPKETPTAL

-613 NHSELI
+613 NNSNLI

>member
-52 SSRIFARALMCETG
+52 SSRIFARALMCEEG

-72 DTCIQCQSALNN
+72 DTCTQCQSALNN

-255 INQDEARLQER
+255 INQDEERLQER

-306 IIMSSL
+306 IIMSGL

-356 KPLNQNANASK
+356 KPLNQNTNAFK
-367 QEPKSTEKIE
+367 QESAEKIE
-377 QAERIEGTEKKEK
+377 KPEKRESAETP
-390 LETRENTET
+390 
-399 LQTLMLSAKDRI
+399 QTPMLSAKDRI

-428 ELGEVF
+428 ELGAVF
-434 EKNIRFIDFDSQ
+434 EKNIRFVDFDSQ

-453 SLATDK
+453 SLATNK

-488 LKHHLENKS
+488 LKNHSENKS
-497 TLETQEIKDFKIS
+497 ALEVVKEFKFP
-510 SLREKILPKPTI
+510 SLKPKPTT
-522 ETTAETKENDTKEAV
+522 ETTAETKEKEAKKAVEKETKENEI
-537 GKALQTKENDTKE
+537 QENDTKENDTKE
-550 AVGKALQTKEND
+550 VQ
-562 TKEAVGKALQTKEND
+562 
-577 TKEAVG
+577 
-583 KALQTKENDTKET
+583 
-596 KETQPKQAPTAL
+596 ETQPKETPTAL

-613 NHSELI
+613 NYSDLI

>member
-52 SSRIFARALMCETG
+52 SSRIFARALMCEEG

-190 EKEQVSYETSALEK
+190 EKEQVSYESSALEK

-229 AITESKVAEM
+229 AITESKVAAM

-255 INQDEARLQER
+255 INQDEARLKER

-334 ALKLKALDDAILELE
+334 ALKFKALDDAILELE

-356 KPLNQNANASK
+356 KPLNQNANAPK

-377 QAERIEGTEKKEK
+377 QAERIERTEK
-390 LETRENTET
+390 RENAET
-399 LQTLMLSAKDRI
+399 PQTPMLSAKDRI

-428 ELGEVF
+428 ELGAVF

-459 DKELLRERFKIVKS
+459 DKELLRERFKIVKG

-497 TLETQEIKDFKIS
+497 AREETKEIKDFKIS
-510 SLREKILPKPTI
+510 SLKEKILPKPTT
-522 ETTAETKENDTKEAV
+522 ETTAETKENETKEAV
-537 GKALQTKENDTKE
+537 KKEIQEKE
-550 AVGKALQTKEND
+550 VQKNE
-562 TKEAVGKALQTKEND
+562 
-577 TKEAVG
+577 
-583 KALQTKENDTKET
+583 TKET
-596 KETQPKQAPTAL
+596 KETQPKEAPTAL

>member
-28 LALDNQRLAN
+28 LALNNQRLAN

-52 SSRIFARALMCETG
+52 SSRIFARALMCEEG

-349 QSKESVL
+349 QNKESAL
-356 KPLNQNANASK
+356 KPLNQNANAPK
-367 QEPKSTEKIE
+367 QEFKSIEKKE
-377 QAERIEGTEKKEK
+377 STEKKESA
-390 LETRENTET
+390 ETP
-399 LQTLMLSAKDRI
+399 QTPMLSAKDRI

-418 VQTLVYERNY
+418 VQTLVYGRNY
-428 ELGEVF
+428 ELGAVF

-453 SLATDK
+453 SLATNK

-488 LKHHLENKS
+488 LKNHSENKS
-497 TLETQEIKDFKIS
+497 ALEVVKESKFPYSK
-510 SLREKILPKPTI
+510 PKPTT
-522 ETTAETKENDTKEAV
+522 ETTAEMKEKETKEAAEKETKEVQENDTKV
-537 GKALQTKENDTKE
+537 VKEI
-550 AVGKALQTKEND
+550 
-562 TKEAVGKALQTKEND
+562 
-577 TKEAVG
+577 
-583 KALQTKENDTKET
+583 
-596 KETQPKQAPTAL
+596 QPKEAPTAL

-613 NHSELI
+613 NHSNLI

>member
-52 SSRIFARALMCETG
+52 SSRIFARALMCEEG
-66 PKAVPC
+66 PKSVPC
-72 DTCIQCQSALNN
+72 DTCTQCQSALNN

-306 IIMSSL
+306 IIMSGL

-356 KPLNQNANASK
+356 KPLNQNANAFK
-367 QEPKSTEKIE
+367 QESAEKIE
-377 QAERIEGTEKKEK
+377 KPEKRESAETP
-390 LETRENTET
+390 
-399 LQTLMLSAKDRI
+399 QTPMLSAKDRI

-428 ELGEVF
+428 ELGAVF
-434 EKNIRFIDFDSQ
+434 EKNIRFVDFDSQ

-453 SLATDK
+453 SLATHK

-497 TLETQEIKDFKIS
+497 TLEEIKEFKFPF
-510 SLREKILPKPTI
+510 LKPKPTT
-522 ETTAETKENDTKEAV
+522 ETTAEMKE
-537 GKALQTKENDTKE
+537 
-550 AVGKALQTKEND
+550 
-562 TKEAVGKALQTKEND
+562 
-577 TKEAVG
+577 
-583 KALQTKENDTKET
+583 KET
-596 KETQPKQAPTAL
+596 KEVVENNTKEKEVQKNETKEVQETQPKETPTAL

-613 NHSELI
+613 NNSNLI

>member
-52 SSRIFARALMCETG
+52 SSRIFARALMCEEG

-190 EKEQVSYETSALEK
+190 EKEQVSYESSALEK

-255 INQDEARLQER
+255 INQDETRLQER

-349 QSKESVL
+349 QA
-356 KPLNQNANASK
+356 PFNQSPSISYNAPK

-377 QAERIEGTEKKEK
+377 QAERIEGTEKIEK
-390 LETRENTET
+390 PEKRENAET
-399 LQTLMLSAKDRI
+399 PQTPMLSAKDRI

-428 ELGEVF
+428 ELGAVF

-453 SLATDK
+453 SLAADK

-488 LKHHLENKS
+488 LKNHSENKS
-497 TLETQEIKDFKIS
+497 AREETKEIKIS
-510 SLREKILPKPTI
+510 SLREKILPKPTT
-522 ETTAETKENDTKEAV
+522 ETTAETKENETKEEVKKGIKEAV
-537 GKALQTKENDTKE
+537 KKGIKEKE
-550 AVGKALQTKEND
+550 I
-562 TKEAVGKALQTKEND
+562 
-577 TKEAVG
+577 
-583 KALQTKENDTKET
+583 
-596 KETQPKQAPTAL
+596 KETQPKEAPTAL

-613 NHSELI
+613 NHSNLI

>member
-190 EKEQVSYETSALEK
+190 EKEKVSYETSALEK

-255 INQDEARLQER
+255 INQDEARLKER

-349 QSKESVL
+349 QT
-356 KPLNQNANASK
+356 PFNQNPSISYNAPK
-367 QEPKSTEKIE
+367 QEPKSAEKIE
-377 QAERIEGTEKKEK
+377 KPEK
-390 LETRENTET
+390 RENTEKIASAET
-399 LQTLMLSAKDRI
+399 PQTPMLSVKDRI

-428 ELGEVF
+428 ELGAVF

-488 LKHHLENKS
+488 LKNHLENKS
-497 TLETQEIKDFKIS
+497 AREETKEVKDFKIS
-510 SLREKILPKPTI
+510 SLREKILPKPTT
-522 ETTAETKENDTKEAV
+522 ETTAEMKEKEVQKNEIKEKEIKENDTKEV
-537 GKALQTKENDTKE
+537 Q
-550 AVGKALQTKEND
+550 
-562 TKEAVGKALQTKEND
+562 
-577 TKEAVG
+577 
-583 KALQTKENDTKET
+583 
-596 KETQPKQAPTAL
+596 ETQPKETPTAL

>member
-52 SSRIFARALMCETG
+52 SSRIFARALMCEEG

-72 DTCIQCQSALNN
+72 DTCIQCQSTLNN

-190 EKEQVSYETSALEK
+190 EKEQVSYESSALEK

-229 AITESKVAEM
+229 AITESKVAAM

-349 QSKESVL
+349 QSKESAFQ
-356 KPLNQNANASK
+356 PLNQNANAPK
-367 QEPKSTEKIE
+367 QEPKSAEKREKPEKRESTEKIAS
-377 QAERIEGTEKKEK
+377 AETP
-390 LETRENTET
+390 
-399 LQTLMLSAKDRI
+399 QTPMLSAKDRI

-428 ELGEVF
+428 ELGAVF

-459 DKELLRERFKIVKS
+459 DKELLRERFKIVKG

-497 TLETQEIKDFKIS
+497 AREETKEVKYFKFP
-510 SLREKILPKPTI
+510 LLKPKPTT
-522 ETTAETKENDTKEAV
+522 ETTAETKEKEIKEVAEKETKE
-537 GKALQTKENDTKE
+537 KEVQKNE
-550 AVGKALQTKEND
+550 
-562 TKEAVGKALQTKEND
+562 
-577 TKEAVG
+577 
-583 KALQTKENDTKET
+583 TKET
-596 KETQPKQAPTAL
+596 KETQPKEAPTAL

-613 NHSELI
+613 NHSNLI